1 MAWNTEWLNEN
12 SSRAY
17 PFKEDML
24 LTDTTNILKIPNN
37 LIVDLCLVVPAD
49 FDALFYLSG
58 IIYAGTTITL
68 TLSVIGGGEVASV
81 SVNTA
86 THQANTAYNVVGQ
99 ADMFDVRGRITIG
112 DLSSI
117 SSQLMQGM
125 FAFDSDKT
133 LFEARAV
140 RPDLRGVRSIR
151 VVKAD
156 GVPGE
161 GLYGTIELIE
171 GLNIRLTYVPATDF
185 IAQGIRIDSL
195 ATDLEETCICDASQ
209 TKPDPIRTINGVAA
223 DAGGNFQLEPLEE
236 CLEITGGSNKLTLK
250 DKCSKPCCGC
260 SELNFVTEQ
269 MEIVRTSI
277 TALEARASQ
286 LQAAETNFYTNVLG
300 TLAAGV

>member
-12 SSRAY
+12 SGRAY

-24 LTDTTNILKIPNN
+24 LTDVTGAVKIPNS
-37 LIVDLCLVVPAD
+37 LIVDLCLVAPAD

-58 IIYAGTTITL
+58 IIYSGVTITFI
-68 TLSVIGGGEVASV
+68 LSVVGGGDFASV
-81 SVNTA
+81 STNVV
-86 THQANTAYNVVGQ
+86 THQVNTAYNVIGQ
-99 ADMFDVRGRITIG
+99 AAMSDVRGRITLG
-112 DLSSI
+112 DLSTI
-117 SSQLMQGM
+117 AAQLPQG
-125 FAFDSDKT
+125 AFTFNSDST

-161 GLYGTIELIE
+161 GLYGTIEFIE
-171 GLNIRLTYVPATDF
+171 GLNIKLTYVPATELTVH
-185 IAQGIRIDSL
+185 GIRIDSR
-195 ATDLEETCICDASQ
+195 ATELEELCACDASQ
-209 TKPDPIRTINGVAA
+209 VRPGPIRTINGVPANG
-223 DAGGNFQLEPLEE
+223 GGNFTLEPLEE
-236 CLEITGGSNKLTLK
+236 CLEIDGGTNKLTLK

-269 MEIVRTSI
+269 LEIMRTSI
-277 TALEARASQ
+277 GSLEARAAQ
-286 LQAAETNFYTNVLG
+286 LQAAEVSFYNNVLG